1 MSYAVMTVGYSDMYP
16 TSDAAQIFTA
26 IFSLVGI
33 SFLGV
38 ALGVIGNK
46 LIEYQ
51 MSMIAQADKAEEN
64 QVLSLL
70 RGEEKGEGKGESGS
84 KPTACSGFF
93 VPGNAILVRLKKYA
107 PIFSILLLGSF
118 FMAYTEGW
126 SWKKAVYFCTMTAT
140 TVGEFL
146 PYGGPLFVK
155 RRVTL
160 GGSMTLTDS
169 LCSSCVHL
177 QYHV

>member
-26 IFSLVGI
+26 IFLLVSI

-38 ALGVIGNK
+38 ALGVVRNK

-70 RGEEKGEGKGESGS
+70 RGEEKGEEKGESGS

-93 VPGNAILVRLKKYA
+93 VPGNAILVRLQKYA

-126 SWKKAVYFCTMTAT
+126 SLKKAVYFCIMTAT

-146 PYGGPLFVK
+146 PYPYG
-155 RRVTL
+155 
-160 GGSMTLTDS
+160 
-169 LCSSCVHL
+169 
-177 QYHV
+177 